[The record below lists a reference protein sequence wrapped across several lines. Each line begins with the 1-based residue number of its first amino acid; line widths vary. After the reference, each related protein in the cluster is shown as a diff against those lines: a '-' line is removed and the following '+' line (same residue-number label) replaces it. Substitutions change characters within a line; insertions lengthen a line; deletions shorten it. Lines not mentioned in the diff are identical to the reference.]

1 MTHMALSSPI
11 ICQVWIC
18 SQLKN
23 IMQCTNKCN
32 HCKNANQQSN
42 LKDTQGNSPPHPHHT
57 LVKNKTSS
65 HQIEC
70 GARMPLSRKGGAA
83 IDAEGK
89 PPLFPDA
96 VNSRC
101 VFHICLLP
109 EKKWKSMKRV
119 FSGDSEG
126 KILQSWMII
135 ELSVVILRRDI
146 MWQSLLI

>member
-1 MTHMALSSPI
+1 MPI
-11 ICQVWIC
+11 NNQT
-18 SQLKN
+18 LK
-23 IMQCTNKCN
+23 IHKEI
-32 HCKNANQQSN
+32 
-42 LKDTQGNSPPHPHHT
+42 SPPHPPHT

-109 EKKWKSMKRV
+109 EKKWKSMKRDV
-119 FSGDSEG
+119 
-126 KILQSWMII
+126 SW
-135 ELSVVILRRDI
+135 ERAKRRRRVKLGLCPI
-146 MWQSLLI
+146 YYSLES